1 MKNYNL
7 KLKII
12 LKNSIFLFLILIVF
26 CAISLNASFAQ
37 QAYDV
42 DETALTQQAVDD
54 LNTEL
59 SAPKITLR
67 VSASGRIG
75 TAASVSASIENINI
89 SSTDFMWYLDDI
101 LDQRQSGKSK
111 TELSFITTRENH
123 IVRVVAMEG
132 NEKITEN
139 SIAVNSYNVSLVW
152 YADTYIPP
160 EYEGKALPSR
170 GSRITVTAIPDIKG
184 YSPDQLLYTW
194 YLEAES
200 RVRGA
205 AGEQEFSFVVM
216 NETDFIP
223 VFVEVSNPS
232 GAITVMQ
239 AVSIPVVQ
247 PSVLIYHQQYQ
258 PSVEVATME
267 ISLNPGQAVD
277 LHAQPFNFHITNL
290 NSLDYVWKFIGK
302 ESAGLLPDPNILTLT
317 IPKDSAVGSRDLSLL
332 TSNKTVITERADSL
346 LTVNII
352 R

>member
-1 MKNYNL
+1 M
-7 KLKII
+7 
-12 LKNSIFLFLILIVF
+12 LFKAKHLNILILSACIVF
-26 CAISLNASFAQ
+26 IPFFAFAQ
-37 QAYDV
+37 QVDYT
-42 DETALTQQAVDD
+42 DETALTQKAMDD

-67 VSASGRIG
+67 VSTSGRIG
-75 TAASVSASIENINI
+75 TAASVSASLENINT
-89 SSTDFMWYLDDI
+89 SSTDLSWYLDDI

-111 TELSFITTRENH
+111 TEFSFITTRENH

-152 YADTYIPP
+152 HADTYIPP

-170 GSRITVTAIPDIKG
+170 GSRVTVTAIPDIKG
-184 YSPDQLLYTW
+184 YTADQLLYTW
-194 YLEAES
+194 YLDAES

-216 NETDFIP
+216 NATDFVP

-258 PSVEVATME
+258 PSVETATTE
-267 ISLNPGQAVD
+267 ISLNPGQSVD
-277 LHAQPFNFHITNL
+277 LRAQPFNFHISGL
-290 NSLDYVWKFIGK
+290 NSLDYIWKFIGK
-302 ESAGLLPDPNILTLT
+302 ESTGLPPDPNVLTLT
-317 IPKDSAVGSRDLSLL
+317 IPQDSGSGSRDLSLL
-332 TSNKTVITERADSL
+332 ASNKTVITERTDTL
-346 LTVNII
+346 LTINIVK
-352 R
+352 